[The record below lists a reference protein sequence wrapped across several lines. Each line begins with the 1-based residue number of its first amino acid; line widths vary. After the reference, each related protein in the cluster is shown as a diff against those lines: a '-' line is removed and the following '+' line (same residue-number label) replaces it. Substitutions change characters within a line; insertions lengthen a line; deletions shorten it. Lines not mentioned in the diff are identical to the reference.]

1 MTMPTLFERIV
12 TWLTR
17 KAGSLLLILA
27 ILLAVGWIRGE
38 WEKLA
43 QVQAEIERAESIR
56 DGLLADVKQIEA
68 EALRLEAEWDA
79 QTAAARRALD
89 SRLRRIDAELVRQEV
104 HWGGALKEFA
114 SIEQR
119 AVDARRVADH
129 ARVQRDRLE
138 AAARWWDPVLN
149 RDRFA
154 ALHAARAKF
163 TALDGVARAWEAAR
177 DKVAPTFNDS
187 PVERLRRE
195 RAQTTQ
201 QAADLVARK
210 SPEVGRLLEVRER
223 KQQEVASAE
232 GLIAARRRSIETN
245 PGQRLLAAAR
255 EALPTAL
262 WVLVGLMLVPLVVK
276 TFLYYVLAPLASRL
290 PPIRIIADPRA
301 PALAAPRNSA
311 VSLPFEIGPG
321 EEILI
326 HSDFLQSSS
335 QPARK
340 QTQWFLNP
348 RLPFTSLASG
358 MFILTR
364 IRPEGG
370 VGAHV
375 VVSSQNDVFGEVG
388 AIEVPE
394 HAALVVQP
402 RSLAGV
408 VKRIGSP
415 VRITRHWRL
424 ASVHAWLTLQL
435 RYLAFHGPCTLV
447 LKGCRGVRAE
457 HPDPGRPRVINQS
470 ATLGFSAN
478 LDYRNTRCETFVSY
492 LRGKEALFNDLFAG
506 GPGLFVYEEMPA
518 RGRRTGVTGRGL
530 EGLTDAVLKAFGI

>member
-1 MTMPTLFERIV
+1 MP
-12 TWLTR
+12 
-17 KAGSLLLILA
+17 
-27 ILLAVGWIRGE
+27 
-38 WEKLA
+38 
-43 QVQAEIERAESIR
+43 
-56 DGLLADVKQIEA
+56 
-68 EALRLEAEWDA
+68 
-79 QTAAARRALD
+79 
-89 SRLRRIDAELVRQEV
+89 
-104 HWGGALKEFA
+104 
-114 SIEQR
+114 
-119 AVDARRVADH
+119 
-129 ARVQRDRLE
+129 
-138 AAARWWDPVLN
+138 
-149 RDRFA
+149 
-154 ALHAARAKF
+154 
-163 TALDGVARAWEAAR
+163 
-177 DKVAPTFNDS
+177 
-187 PVERLRRE
+187 
-195 RAQTTQ
+195 
-201 QAADLVARK
+201 
-210 SPEVGRLLEVRER
+210 
-223 KQQEVASAE
+223 
-232 GLIAARRRSIETN
+232 
-245 PGQRLLAAAR
+245 
-255 EALPTAL
+255 
-262 WVLVGLMLVPLVVK
+262 
-276 TFLYYVLAPLASRL
+276 
-290 PPIRIIADPRA
+290 
-301 PALAAPRNSA
+301 APRTSA

-335 QPARK
+335 QPAHK

-375 VVSSQNDVFGEVG
+375 VVSSQNDAFGEVG

-415 VRITRHWRL
+415 LRITRHWRL

-435 RYLAFHGPCTLV
+435 RYLVFHGPCTLV

-518 RGRRTGVTGRGL
+518 RGRRGGIVGRGI
-530 EGLTDAVLKAFGI
+530 EGTLDAALKAFGI